1 MIVKPKHL
9 LLILAV
15 WGSLFGALNPVFA
28 QTWTQT
34 SAPSGADAVAS
45 SADGT
50 KLVAVVN
57 NWIYVSTNSGTSWT
71 SNSVPLGPFFKSVTS
86 SADGTKLVTASI
98 VVGICGIYTST
109 NSGVSWQ
116 QTSAP
121 TNYGWNAVASSA
133 DGTKLVAVG
142 SPADT
147 YVGPIYTSMDS
158 GTTWVSNSAP
168 ILAWNAVASSADGT
182 KLVAAGSSQPAI
194 YTSTNSGTT
203 WVSNCIPDLLSEYG
217 LYWQSVASSADGTKL
232 VAAEEIGWIYTST
245 TSGMTWTSNNTPG
258 LNLSWQ
264 SVASSADGTKLVA
277 AEEYGVIYT
286 SVNSGTTWTSNSVP
300 LGYWSSVASSADGSK
315 LVAATWAY
323 GALADAYG
331 IYTLDST
338 PAPSL
343 NIAPSDSNLV
353 LSWIMPSTNFVL
365 QQNLDLTTTNWT
377 DVTDTPTLNLCNLQ
391 YQVGLSPTNSS
402 GFYRLATP

>member
-232 VAAEEIGWIYTST
+232 VAAEE
-245 TSGMTWTSNNTPG
+245 
-258 LNLSWQ
+258 
-264 SVASSADGTKLVA
+264 
-277 AEEYGVIYT
+277 YGVIYT